1 MERNRLDATVAGR
14 PTDEASAGA
23 RPAKIDGRVL
33 RGQRT
38 RQRIVESTLELLR
51 AGDPAPGTAAIA
63 RGAGVSVRALFQHF
77 TDVET
82 LHAAVAEQIVAEVR
96 TLVRPIDPGLPFDER
111 LDRFVAMRTNASEL
125 LLPLRISIQRLER
138 VSPGIAAKHREGRD
152 LMRQMVAVLFATE
165 ISRAG
170 SGRTE
175 QTVATLMA
183 IGNWMTWAHL
193 RTNEGLSVE
202 AAREIVRRGM
212 NDILIHDVE

>member
-1 MERNRLDATVAGR
+1 MERNRMDMIA
-14 PTDEASAGA
+14 PTGADDSDA

-38 RQRIVESTLELLR
+38 RQRIVDSTLELLR
-51 AGDPAPGTAAIA
+51 GGDPAPGTAAIA

-82 LHAAVAEQIVAEVR
+82 LHAAVAERIIGEMR
-96 TLVRPIDPGLPFDER
+96 TTVRPIDPSLPFEQR
-111 LDRFVAMRTNASEL
+111 LDRFVEMRCHASEL

-138 VSPGIAAKHREGRD
+138 VSPGIAQKHREGRD
-152 LMRQMVAVLFATE
+152 LMRRMMAMLFAAE
-165 ISRAG
+165 IARAG
-170 SGRTE
+170 QGRAE

-183 IGNWMTWAHL
+183 ICNWMTWAHL

-202 AAREIVRRGM
+202 AAREIVRRGLH
-212 NDILIHDVE
+212 DILAHQTA